1 MPSSQDM
8 QDLEDEMDHYADRA
22 AALSRL
28 LKKADGRIA
37 ELEAQRD
44 ALLAACKDLV
54 EDLEPLVRNQ
64 YDPNGTGCHP
74 ALQWRYE
81 RDLESVV
88 AGRAAIARAKESGK

>member
-1 MPSSQDM
+1 M
-8 QDLEDEMDHYADRA
+8 QDLEAVRVL
-22 AALSRL
+22 ALSTL
-28 LKKADGRIA
+28 LRRANAYIA

-64 YDPNGTGCHP
+64 YDPHGTGCHP

-88 AGRAAIARAKESGK
+88 AGRAAIAKARGEVLG

>member
-1 MPSSQDM
+1 M
-8 QDLEDEMDHYADRA
+8 QELEEELDRYINRA
-22 AALSRL
+22 ATLDFR
-28 LKKADGRIA
+28 LKKANGHIA

-44 ALLAACKDLV
+44 VLLAACKDLV

>member
-1 MPSSQDM
+1 M
-8 QDLEDEMDHYADRA
+8 QDLEEVRA
-22 AALSRL
+22 LALSTL
-28 LKKADGRIA
+28 LRRANAYTA

-74 ALQWRYE
+74 ALRQLYE
-81 RDLESVV
+81 RDLEPVV
-88 AGRAAIARAKESGK
+88 AGRAAIAKAKGE

>member
-1 MPSSQDM
+1 MSSSQDM
-8 QDLEDEMDHYADRA
+8 QDLEAVRVL
-22 AALSRL
+22 ALSTL
-28 LKKADGRIA
+28 LRRANAYTA

-81 RDLESVV
+81 RDLEPVV